1 MINFNNNKNREQNRE
16 KIRSKIEENSRKLDK
31 EERQMKIR

>member
-1 MINFNNNKNREQNRE
+1 MINFNNNKNRKQNRE